1 MSMPFASTRQ
11 LPPIRRGQ
19 ACARALDTT
28 TITTTGTRTIAPWGQ
43 ATFRKVGSDVW
54 LASGMGVA

>member
-19 ACARALDTT
+19 TCARALATT
-28 TITTTGTRTIAPWGQ
+28 ITITITTTTTTTTGITGPVRS
-43 ATFRKVGSDVW
+43 VV
-54 LASGMGVA
+54 LA